1 MTRPRSHAA
10 GPGRAAGEPRSADA
24 AEDRSHRDDSVDPGA
39 ESRSHLPD
47 PIGPGAEPRSH
58 LPDPIDPGAE
68 PRSHPPDP
76 IDPGAEPGSRED
88 AAAARSSSDRSFLE
102 ALDEVSEA
110 VESGAGLPAVAR
122 AAGRALD
129 ASVIVLDS
137 SSSVL
142 AVACSS
148 PEDERTVMAAE
159 GAAEAVELLVAESVV
174 GQLRYRPRGQRPP
187 PALLRLVGNLIALEV
202 DRAKAPERA
211 SETAARDFLTDLF
224 ARRVTDREN
233 IVARAAELGCELSA
247 GAAVLVVR
255 ARPQQPEQGDWRARV
270 LTIAE
275 RGARA
280 VERETLAALAEA
292 GWSRPA
298 NSRGE
303 GTEARAERE
312 LLMLA
317 PCPDAAAARRIA
329 TAVLRELRAGLR
341 NYTLTVAR
349 SRHAS
354 DPVDL
359 HRAGAEALLAANVA
373 EARGVTELSFEE
385 TGAYRLLLPAVSE
398 DPTEL
403 QGFFDET
410 VAPLVVYDEQYETA
424 LVRTL
429 ETFLDADGNVA
440 RTAEKLFTH
449 RHTIRYRLERIRELT
464 TLDVSSTDGRERL
477 SLGLKAMRVLGI
489 VPPGGPAHEKGAEA
503 GRVPREQKDR

>member
-1 MTRPRSHAA
+1 MSRPRSQASGRTEAA
-10 GPGRAAGEPRSADA
+10 EEPRSLQ
-24 AEDRSHRDDSVDPGA
+24 GA
-39 ESRSHLPD
+39 T
-47 PIGPGAEPRSH
+47 G
-58 LPDPIDPGAE
+58 
-68 PRSHPPDP
+68 
-76 IDPGAEPGSRED
+76 GSGGQ
-88 AAAARSSSDRSFLE
+88 RSFLE

-110 VESGAGLPAVAR
+110 VEAGAGLPAVTR

-148 PEDERTVMAAE
+148 PEDERTVMAGE
-159 GAAEAVELLVAESVV
+159 SGSETVQLLVAETTV
-174 GQLRYRPRGQRPP
+174 GQLRYRSRGESPP
-187 PALLRLVGNLIALEV
+187 SALLRLVGNLIALEL

-211 SETAARDFLTDLF
+211 SEAAVGDFLEDLF
-224 ARRVTDREN
+224 ARRITDREN
-233 IVARAAELGCELSA
+233 IAARAAELGCDLSG
-247 GAAVLVVR
+247 GAVVIVVR
-255 ARPQQPEQGDWRARV
+255 ARPQQPEEGDWRARV

-280 VERETLAALAEA
+280 VERGSLAALAEA
-292 GWSRPA
+292 GWSRPGNGPNDA
-298 NSRGE
+298 ADS
-303 GTEARAERE
+303 RAERE
-312 LLMLA
+312 LLILG
-317 PCPDAAAARRIA
+317 PGPDAASGRRTA
-329 TAVLRELRAGLR
+329 TAVLRELEAGLG
-341 NYTLTVAR
+341 NYVLTVAR
-349 SRHAS
+349 SRHAA
-354 DPVDL
+354 DPADL

-403 QGFFDET
+403 QGFYEET
-410 VAPLVVYDEQYETA
+410 VSPLVGYDEQYETE

-429 ETFLDADGNVA
+429 ETFLDSDGNVA

-449 RHTIRYRLERIRELT
+449 RHTIRYRLERVRELT
-464 TLDVSSTDGRERL
+464 SLDVSSTDGRERL

-503 GRVPREQKDR
+503 GRVPREPKDR

>member
-1 MTRPRSHAA
+1 MSKARPRAA
-10 GPGRAAGEPRSADA
+10 DPTEAAADPRSQ
-24 AEDRSHRDDSVDPGA
+24 
-39 ESRSHLPD
+39 
-47 PIGPGAEPRSH
+47 
-58 LPDPIDPGAE
+58 
-68 PRSHPPDP
+68 
-76 IDPGAEPGSRED
+76 
-88 AAAARSSSDRSFLE
+88 RSFLE
-102 ALDEVSEA
+102 ALDEVSAA

-129 ASVIVLDS
+129 ASVVVLDS
-137 SSSVL
+137 STSVL

-148 PEDERTVMAAE
+148 PEDERAVMAGE
-159 GAAEAVELLVAESVV
+159 GGTETVHLVVAEATV
-174 GQLRYRPRGQRPP
+174 GQLRYRPRGGPP
-187 PALLRLVGNLIALEV
+187 PSSLLRLVANLIALEV

-211 SETAARDFLTDLF
+211 SEAAVGDFLEDLL
-224 ARRVTDREN
+224 ARRITDREN
-233 IVARAAELGCELSA
+233 IAARAAELGCDLSDGA
-247 GAAVLVVR
+247 GVIVVR
-255 ARPQQPEQGDWRARV
+255 ARPQQPEEGDWRARV

-298 NSRGE
+298 NGPND
-303 GTEARAERE
+303 GADKRAERE
-312 LLMLA
+312 LVILA
-317 PCPDAAAARRIA
+317 PGGDSAAGRRTA
-329 TAVLRELRAGLR
+329 TAVLRELEAGLP

-354 DPVDL
+354 DPADL

-403 QGFFDET
+403 QGFYEET
-410 VAPLVVYDEQYETA
+410 VSPLVGYDEQYETE

-429 ETFLDADGNVA
+429 ETFLDSDGNVA

-449 RHTIRYRLERIRELT
+449 RHTIRYRLERVRELT
-464 TLDVSSTDGRERL
+464 SLDVSSTDGRERL

-489 VPPGGPAHEKGAEA
+489 VPPGGPAREKGAEA
-503 GRVPREQKDR
+503 GRVPREPKDR